1 MAKNNKSNVYV
12 LVEGAVVLA
21 LSIALS
27 FVRPIRLRWGGS
39 VTLVSMMPL
48 CLFSI
53 RYGVLKGVC
62 IAFLYSLFQF
72 AQGLSGGL
80 LGYGLSATMLLCC
93 ILFDYILAYTSIGL
107 AGAFRKYGGKGR
119 VLGIVFALSLRFM
132 FHVISGVV
140 VWKSVGQLWNSKLFI
155 DNSLLYSLIY
165 NGTYML
171 PEIVLTTIFA
181 VVLMKNSISKN
192 TLFQGGIG
200 RTLK

>member
-1 MAKNNKSNVYV
+1 MAKNNNTYV
-12 LVEGAVVLA
+12 MVEGAVVLA
-21 LSIALS
+21 LSIVLS
-27 FVRPIRLRWGGS
+27 FVRPIRLQWGGS

-80 LGYGLSATMLLCC
+80 LGYGLSAKMLLCC

-107 AGAFRKYGGKGR
+107 AGAFRKRGSVGKI
-119 VLGIVFALSLRFM
+119 LGIVFALSLRFM

-140 VWKSVGQLWNSKLFI
+140 VWKSVGQLWDSELFVN
-155 DNSLLYSLIY
+155 NSLLYSFVY
-165 NGTYML
+165 NGAYML
-171 PEIVLTTIFA
+171 PEILLTTVFA
-181 VVLMKNSISKN
+181 VVLMKNGFSRKFFVPMSDQH
-192 TLFQGGIG
+192 T
-200 RTLK
+200 

>member
-1 MAKNNKSNVYV
+1 M
-12 LVEGAVVLA
+12 VEGAVVLA
-21 LSIALS
+21 LSIVLS
-27 FVRPIRLRWGGS
+27 FVRPIRLQWGGS

-119 VLGIVFALSLRFM
+119 VLGIVFALSLRFA
-132 FHVISGVV
+132 FHIISGVV

-155 DNSLLYSLIY
+155 DNSLLYSFVY
-165 NGTYML
+165 NGAYML
-171 PEIVLTTIFA
+171 PEILLTTVFA
-181 VVLMKNSISKN
+181 VVLMKNGFSRKYFVPMSDQH
-192 TLFQGGIG
+192 T
-200 RTLK
+200 